1 MKNNS
6 ALRQKLHSQ
15 RGASLV
21 ITLLFFLLCL
31 MVAAVTLTAA
41 SASVGRTVK
50 QRKEQRA
57 YLSVSSAA
65 QLIQKEIEE
74 MPDFTA
80 QKEVLSHQCGKP
92 SYSHLSAYEFDGM
105 EGEWVYGDTAD
116 KPLLESYLWED
127 ALALCKAP
135 DTAPASRTFTV
146 EPETDSGALAVQVKM
161 TTEQVKTEGG
171 VSSYQIVFT
180 LTALD
185 PDDPAKTLSAY
196 AMALSLDAE
205 ITETN
210 DGGRNDHANRQ
221 CTYKTGKY
229 VLDPYTYEWVE
240 ETAAMPYKLTT
251 YTQRVQ
257 WSHFKLTKEA

>member
-1 MKNNS
+1 MKKSS

-50 QRKEQRA
+50 QRKEQQA
-57 YLSVSSAA
+57 YLSVSSAGELL
-65 QLIQKEIEE
+65 QREIEA
-74 MPDFTA
+74 MPAFA
-80 QKEVLSHQCGKP
+80 ARKEVLSHQCGKP
-92 SYSHLSAYEFDGM
+92 SYAHISAYEFDGM
-105 EGEWVYGDTAD
+105 EGEWAYADTVD

-127 ALALCKAP
+127 ALTLCKAP
-135 DTAPASRTFTV
+135 NTVPASRTFTA

-161 TTEQVKTEGG
+161 TTGQMKTEGG

-185 PDDPAKTLSAY
+185 PDDPARTLSAY
-196 AMALSLDAE
+196 KMELSLDAE
-205 ITETN
+205 ITDTN
-210 DGGRNDHANRQ
+210 DGGRNDPAKRQ
-221 CTYKTGKY
+221 CIYKTGRY
-229 VLDPYTYEWVE
+229 VLNPYTYEWVE
-240 ETAAMPYKLTT
+240 ETAAMPYRLTT
-251 YTQRVQ
+251 YTKSVQ